1 VTSEPEGRFVLA
13 RALETTFVSLLALVG
28 GRSGG
33 NRTRWGT
40 SRRLGGL
47 FGVVS
52 RAGSDRDPEVP
63 SDGRRGL
70 LREATWA
77 AREAREGRAK
87 AQRPVWEASEG
98 RRPGEHRLLLG
109 PNGPERR
116 TDARSE
122 QGSGVGV
129 HAGPSQLRGGLDRAE
144 SSLRRRCADTPR
156 RTWRPLVVSYRWLA
170 SDAMRLMSQA
180 HLRGCTMR
188 ALAPLSRKSR
198 RDRAGESRGAPSR
211 EGVLTERQE
220 SPGHREVSRLTAR
233 EKL

>member
-1 VTSEPEGRFVLA
+1 VRFGTDTGCRPGQDGLGSASAGRRLSQPVTSAPEGRLVLA
-13 RALETTFVSLLALVG
+13 QALETTSASLLAVVG
-28 GRSGG
+28 GRAGG

-63 SDGRRGL
+63 SDGEGGL
-70 LREATWA
+70 LRKATLA

-122 QGSGVGV
+122 QRSGVGV
-129 HAGPSQLRGGLDRAE
+129 HAGPSQLREGLDRAE
-144 SSLRRRCADTPR
+144 SSLRRRCA
-156 RTWRPLVVSYRWLA
+156 V
-170 SDAMRLMSQA
+170 RL
-180 HLRGCTMR
+180 GG
-188 ALAPLSRKSR
+188 R
-198 RDRAGESRGAPSR
+198 RDRSS
-211 EGVLTERQE
+211 
-220 SPGHREVSRLTAR
+220 HRIGGLLPTRCG
-233 EKL
+233 